1 MIHYMEDLQ
10 SSEMLFVKSGLQV
23 IIFGTGSLARKYLR
37 SHGYLKQEDERKQGV
52 DQDGCNHDKYT
63 ESNNHGWKFYV
74 TIGLANL
81 GLAISQYLVFIA
93 FKLLP
98 VSDLMVFCFSTPIL
112 DLFLSACIL
121 RCAKPKQSK

>member
-10 SSEMLFVKSGLQV
+10 SSEILFVQSVLQIV
-23 IIFGTGSLARKYLR
+23 IFGTSSMARTFLR
-37 SHGYLKQEDERKQGV
+37 RHGHLKQENGSEHMI
-52 DQDGCNHDKYT
+52 DQEDCNHDKHA
-63 ESNNHGWKFYV
+63 ESSNHGWKFYV

-81 GLAISQYLVFIA
+81 GLAMAKYLVFIA

-112 DLFLSACIL
+112 DLFLSACII
-121 RCAKPKQSK
+121 R